1 MKQLLVLFISL
12 SALSLQGIQA
22 QSVDEILENYFE
34 NTGGRAQWEALQ
46 GVKYKAKVNQ
56 MGMEIPIDIVELK
69 SGKQMTV
76 INFQGQTIKQGVFDG
91 TVVWSINMMTQKAEK
106 SDQETTDNVIR
117 EMGSFPDPFL
127 NYKYLG
133 YAAEL
138 MGTEEMDGSE
148 CFKIK
153 LTKKPLIV
161 DGEEVENAT
170 YYYFDTENFV
180 PLVVQS
186 EIKSGEMKG
195 QMSESKMSDY
205 QEVGG
210 LYFPFSLTQGLKG
223 QEGQVISFE
232 EIILN
237 PEIADSEFAFPE
249 DSTNE

>member
-127 NYKYLG
+127 NYKSLG

>member
-127 NYKYLG
+127 NYKSLG

-170 YYYFDTENFV
+170 YYYFDTDNFV